1 MLNYCGWI
9 NSFMIMESLNTA
21 CASFVT
27 TLVPSIYPKPRFN
40 IQSLNI
46 SKFDIISFKTW
57 WRKKL
62 CSWSSSTSIIRRQ
75 TSLLNHLMVDSLN
88 LFVRPLV
95 SVSSLDSYPLCDLL
109 LFIGASLLYRSHMCM
124 FLFHVF
130 ACCFCWSYF
139 ACSVFEYVEKF
150 KNP

>member
-1 MLNYCGWI
+1 
-9 NSFMIMESLNTA
+9 MESLNTA

-130 ACCFCWSYF
+130 ACCFC
-139 ACSVFEYVEKF
+139 
-150 KNP
+150 

>member
-139 ACSVFEYVEKF
+139 ACFVFEYVEKF